1 MASKEEVEPAQQ
13 KAGSGSLPANGAR
26 SPVENA
32 FSQKLGTS
40 EKCLCCSQRTT
51 VAIICS
57 LMVLNAVYH
66 FLFGVYMRWG
76 RPCFIWWER
85 WAQHCSCFSCQ

>member
-13 KAGSGSLPANGAR
+13 KASAAGSGSLPGSGAR

-85 WAQHCSCFSCQ
+85 